1 MKSHLPCSRLDLKIQ
16 LNGDRGHFLLHNGRN
31 SCNLEGRAL
40 TALSRSGEGARMICD
55 PLPTGGNRSAETSVH
70 ISCGSTMEPKKQ
82 AGRGHSVPCIVMGQ
96 WGHLIALSCHVM
108 WGVGPNREEMG
119 GPKGTVLHCSQGG
132 GPYG

>member
-31 SCNLEGRAL
+31 LCNLEGRA
-40 TALSRSGEGARMICD
+40 
-55 PLPTGGNRSAETSVH
+55 AETSVH

-96 WGHLIALSCHVM
+96 RGHLIALSCHVM
-108 WGVGPNREEMG
+108 WGMGPNREEMG